1 MRLRNLSLLFLFILA
16 SCGAKKEDPVLKEA
30 YELQQKVIKAMGE
43 LEEIVEALPE
53 AKHDSLHHIIH
64 EMEENLFAIPGY
76 ELNLPGHEGHDHS
89 HGEPNMTNDQMLAV
103 QKEMLQEVQS
113 LKKALEN
120 NE

>member
-1 MRLRNLSLLFLFILA
+1 MFLVILA
-16 SCGAKKEDPVLKEA
+16 SCGSKKEDPVLKEA
-30 YELQQKVIKAMGE
+30 YELQQKTIKAMGE

-53 AKHDSLHHIIH
+53 AKHDSLHDVIH

-89 HGEPNMTNDQMLAV
+89 HGGEPNMTNDQILAV
-103 QKEMLQEVQS
+103 QKEMLQEVQN
-113 LKKALEN
+113 LKKALED